1 MTIRDLALEGLEQV
15 LNRVIGLDPD
25 AGERLAALHGRSI
38 RIDLRGTGVRW
49 FFVPAHDGRVRV
61 VGSLEGEPD
70 CTLAGSPFDL
80 LRASAKAAGAK
91 QLFGG
96 HVQIE
101 GDTDLAQRFS
111 EVLADLDIDWEE
123 QLSQLTGDIAAHE
136 IGRGIRAAAREGARM
151 RRSSEQI
158 LSEYLT
164 EEARLLPHR
173 FEVEDFIADVDTL
186 RDDAERLA
194 ARIALLEKRRR
205 GGRA

>member
-1 MTIRDLALEGLEQV
+1 
-15 LNRVIGLDPD
+15 
-25 AGERLAALHGRSI
+25 
-38 RIDLRGTGVRW
+38 
-49 FFVPAHDGRVRV
+49 
-61 VGSLEGEPD
+61 
-70 CTLAGSPFDL
+70 
-80 LRASAKAAGAK
+80 
-91 QLFGG
+91 
-96 HVQIE
+96 
-101 GDTDLAQRFS
+101 FS

-123 QLSQLTGDIAAHE
+123 QLSRFTGDIAAHE
-136 IGRGIRAAAREGARM
+136 IGRGVRAASREGARM

-205 GGRA
+205 GGQA

>member
-1 MTIRDLALEGLEQV
+1 MAIRDLALEGLEQV
-15 LNRVIGLDPD
+15 LNQVIGLDPD
-25 AGERLAALHGRSI
+25 AAARLAALHGRTI
-38 RIDLRGTGVRW
+38 RIALRGTGMQWIFIPGR
-49 FFVPAHDGRVRV
+49 DGRLRV
-61 VGSLEGEPD
+61 VGSLEGQPD
-70 CTLAGSPFDL
+70 CTLAGSPLDL
-80 LRASAKAAGAK
+80 LRASAKAAGAQ
-91 QLFGG
+91 QLFAG

-123 QLSQLTGDIAAHE
+123 QLSRLTGDIAAHE
-136 IGRGIRAAAREGARM
+136 IGRGVRAASREGARM

>member
-25 AGERLAALHGRSI
+25 AAERLAALHGRSI
-38 RIDLRGTGVRW
+38 RIDLRGTGTQW
-49 FFVPAHDGRVRV
+49 TFVPAHDGRLRV
-61 VGSLEGEPD
+61 LGSLEGQPD
-70 CTLAGSPFDL
+70 CTLAGPLDL
-80 LRASAKAAGAK
+80 LRARAKGAGTT
-91 QLFGG
+91 QLFAGQ
-96 HVQIE
+96 VRIE

-123 QLSQLTGDIAAHE
+123 QLSRFTGDIAAHE
-136 IGRGIRAAAREGARM
+136 IGRGVRAVSREAARV

-186 RDDAERLA
+186 RDERLERLA
-194 ARIALLEKRRR
+194 ARITLLEKRRR

>member
-1 MTIRDLALEGLEQV
+1 MMIRELALEGLEQV

-25 AGERLAALHGRSI
+25 AGERLAALHGQSI
-38 RIDLRGTGVRW
+38 RIDLRGTGIQW
-49 FFVPAHDGRVRV
+49 IFVPAHDGHLRV
-61 VGSLEGEPD
+61 VGSLEGKPG
-70 CTLAGSPFDL
+70 CTLAGSPLDL
-80 LRASAKAAGAK
+80 LRARAAGAQ
-91 QLFGG
+91 QLFAG

-101 GDTDLAQRFS
+101 GDTELARRFS

-123 QLSQLTGDIAAHE
+123 QLSRFTGDIVAHE
-136 IGRGIRAAAREGARM
+136 IGRSVRAASGEGARI

>member
-25 AGERLAALHGRSI
+25 AAARLAALHGRTI
-38 RIDLRGTGVRW
+38 RIALRGTGMQW
-49 FFVPAHDGRVRV
+49 IFVPGRDGRLRV
-61 VGSLEGEPD
+61 VGSLEGQPD
-70 CTLAGSPFDL
+70 CTLAGSPLDL
-80 LRASAKAAGAK
+80 LRASAKAAGAQ
-91 QLFGG
+91 QLFAG

-101 GDTDLAQRFS
+101 GDTELARRFS

-123 QLSQLTGDIAAHE
+123 QLSRFTGDIVAHE
-136 IGRGIRAAAREGARM
+136 IGRSVRAASGEGARI

-194 ARIALLEKRRR
+194 ARIALLEQRRR